1 MLEDLLTDEP
11 LSSPCNVTVIFLQ
24 GCRWRWS
31 APLLFATAATKP
43 SCVWTDVFHFL
54 DWRKRPN
61 SFRFAFKTLGTHLL
75 VHVTST
81 SLFRYTFWDL
91 QTCSLWKAPHCLP
104 IVFQCCSNPKDT
116 NILSETEMNWGRRT
130 WKMQATETK
139 KKRVDY
145 QQQDE
150 GRFHTERSR
159 CHGLDKGRWWW
170 WKPSRARDV
179 SSSGSEKKN
188 RFLFCRYAGSNQKGL
203 REFRKRGEEEQKKGN
218 MGKCSVVLL
227 VKFMILAPTR
237 RGHQQKPWDG
247 HMNPCNC
254 PERARGGR
262 TRQQVGSKGPEGI

>member
-1 MLEDLLTDEP
+1 MFIVESSP
-11 LSSPCNVTVIFLQ
+11 LSSHAV
-24 GCRWRWS
+24 
-31 APLLFATAATKP
+31 ATRKP
-43 SCVWTDVFHFL
+43 QYLIRNWNELRTADME
-54 DWRKRPN
+54 N
-61 SFRFAFKTLGTHLL
+61 A
-75 VHVTST
+75 
-81 SLFRYTFWDL
+81 
-91 QTCSLWKAPHCLP
+91 
-104 IVFQCCSNPKDT
+104 SNRD
-116 NILSETEMNWGRRT
+116 
-130 WKMQATETK
+130 K
-139 KKRVDY
+139 KKGVDY

-262 TRQQVGSKGPEGI
+262 TKTASWVKRSGENLTSHITSGSNLHRRLQVGKDAIRATVI